1 MQFLLAGFLGL
12 FKDAVDIAVYMV
24 YEGHL
29 ESKERFAI
37 Q

>member
-1 MQFLLAGFLGL
+1 MRYTRYTEAGRTPTQGR
-12 FKDAVDIAVYMV
+12 YT

-37 Q
+37 KK